1 MKAIVITKYG
11 LPLEVLQLGEL
22 EMPIPAEDQVLV
34 RVHAASVNKADLA
47 PIRGAFVARLLGTG
61 LLKPKIEVLGTD
73 IAGQVE
79 AVGKAVQR
87 FHVGDEVFGFGVGGF
102 AEYAC
107 ARADQL
113 ALKPASVPF
122 EQAAAMPIAA
132 ITALQGL
139 RKGQIK
145 PGQKVLVNGASGGV
159 GTFAVQIAKSFG
171 AEVTAVCSP
180 QNLDSVR
187 QMGADHVI
195 DYTREDFTTIGLQYD
210 LIFAANGYHSIQDY
224 RRALCSKGVYVGVGG
239 EMSQIMQ
246 ALVVGPLISKS
257 AGQQFGFMGIAK
269 RSPQDL
275 DFLGDLLAAGK
286 IKPVIERRYP
296 LAETA
301 EAIVYLETGH
311 VRGKLVIDVPG
322 GKI

>member
-11 LPLEVLQLGEL
+11 LPLDVLQLKEL
-22 EMPIPAEDQVLV
+22 ETPTPADDQVLV
-34 RVHAASVNKADLA
+34 RVRAASVNKADLA
-47 PIRGAFVARLLGTG
+47 PIHGAFIARLLGTG
-61 LLKPKIEVLGTD
+61 LLKPKVKILGTD

-79 AVGKAVQR
+79 AVGRSVQR
-87 FHVGDEVFGFGVGGF
+87 FKPGDEVFGFASGGF
-102 AEYAC
+102 AEFAC

-113 ALKPASVPF
+113 ALKPANVPF

-139 RKGQIK
+139 RKGQIQ

-187 QMGADHVI
+187 QMEADHVI
-195 DYTREDFTTIGLQYD
+195 DYTREDFTRNGQQYD
-210 LIFAANGYHSIQDY
+210 LIFAANGYHSIRDY
-224 RRALCSKGVYVGVGG
+224 RRALCPKGVYVGVGG
-239 EMSQIMQ
+239 EMPQIMQ

-269 RSPQDL
+269 RNSKDL
-275 DFLGDLLAAGK
+275 DFLGELLAAGK

-296 LAETA
+296 LTETA
-301 EAIVYLETGH
+301 QAIVYLETGH
-311 VRGKLVIDVPG
+311 ARGKLVIDVEA

>member
-61 LLKPKIEVLGTD
+61 RLKPKIEVLGTD

-139 RKGQIK
+139 RKGRIR

-224 RRALCSKGVYVGVGG
+224 RRALCPKGVYVGVGG

-257 AGQQFGFMGIAK
+257 GGQQFGFMGIAK
-269 RSPQDL
+269 RNPQDL
-275 DFLGDLLAAGK
+275 DFLGELLAAGK

-301 EAIVYLETGH
+301 QAIVYLETGH